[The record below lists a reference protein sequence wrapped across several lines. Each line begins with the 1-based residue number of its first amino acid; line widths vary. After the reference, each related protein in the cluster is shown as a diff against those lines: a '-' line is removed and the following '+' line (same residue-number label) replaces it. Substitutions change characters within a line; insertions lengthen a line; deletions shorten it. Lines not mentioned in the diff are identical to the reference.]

1 MPTSRS
7 VAFIESAP
15 ARGSSFRPGA
25 ATTLSR
31 RGSRVA
37 HAARRDSQSYRRD
50 RAGLSTQG
58 ATERRRR
65 ILTRAIPLVVLAST
79 AFAVG
84 AVVAAEPVA
93 PAAQR
98 LLDAWERDDYAA
110 MHAELTPEAREEY
123 PLKRF
128 KRIYTNAAEA
138 ATTDVI
144 TVDEV
149 REGDDTALAPV
160 SIATAFGNLRGELAL
175 PIADGQVAW
184 TPNLVYPGL
193 AGGAAQSPHAR
204 AGPDSGRRSNPAR
217 RGPGRRAHARRRR
230 RRRGRRD
237 RDPDPCPGPRAR
249 VAGLPA
255 GLADG
260 HVGARARLERTPL
273 GPARRSAR
281 RGLDGGGE

>member
-1 MPTSRS
+1 M
-7 VAFIESAP
+7 
-15 ARGSSFRPGA
+15 
-25 ATTLSR
+25 
-31 RGSRVA
+31 
-37 HAARRDSQSYRRD
+37 
-50 RAGLSTQG
+50 STQG

-160 SIATAFGNLRGELAL
+160 SIATHAFGNLRGELAL

-193 AGGAAQSPHAR
+193 APEERLSRTRAPQRAPILAA
-204 AGPDSGRRSNPAR
+204 D
-217 RGPGRRAHARRRR
+217 
-230 RRRGRRD
+230 
-237 RDPDPCPGPRAR
+237 
-249 VAGLPA
+249 
-255 GLADG
+255 
-260 HVGARARLERTPL
+260 RTPL
-273 GPARRSAR
+273 AEGPAAARTLDAAAVAVVGETGTRPVPRPASSRCWASRRAR
-281 RGLDGGGE
+281 